1 MKRIISL
8 LLAVFVLIS
17 VFVLSSCSGSAPKL
31 EDVKERFIY
40 LIENSKELNTV
51 YFGKGLPVYDR
62 DGTLAE
68 EKGVYYN
75 DELTAY
81 NKVMERSKFLS
92 IDEIKARSM
101 EIYSSEYLSA
111 LYETAFDGV
120 MTGSSSAYLRF
131 YESDDWLYENIYA
144 TDFEFS
150 ERIYDYSSMQ
160 IVKPSNNEYINII
173 IDSYTLKD
181 REIKSVSLTFV
192 YENDNWYLD
201 SPTY

>member
-31 EDVKERFIY
+31 ENVKERFIY

-62 DGTLAE
+62 DGTLAK

>member
-81 NKVMERSKFLS
+81 NKVMEKSRFLTV
-92 IDEIKARSM
+92 DEIKTRSR

-131 YESDDWLYENIYA
+131 YESEDWLYQNIYA
-144 TDFEFS
+144 TDFELS

-160 IVKPSNNEYINII
+160 IVKPSNNEYINIT
-173 IDSYTLKD
+173 IDTYTLDDKNVKN
-181 REIKSVSLTFV
+181 ISLTFV
-192 YENDNWYLD
+192 YERGNWYLD

>member
-62 DGTLAE
+62 DGTLAK

-81 NKVMERSKFLS
+81 NKVMERSKCLS

>member
-31 EDVKERFIY
+31 ENVKERFIY

-62 DGTLAE
+62 DGTLAK

-81 NKVMERSKFLS
+81 NKVMERSKCLS

>member
-62 DGTLAE
+62 DGTLAK

-81 NKVMERSKFLS
+81 NKVMERSKCLS

-101 EIYSSEYLSA
+101 EIYSSEYLLA